1 MYIEAYLN
9 RIYLKNKN
17 VKVNIRLH
25 TPSSKQNSASS
36 QHSVLGCNGPNI
48 IAATVH

>member
-17 VKVNIRLH
+17 VKVNIRLNQA
-25 TPSSKQNSASS
+25 QNKILPAASTLFA
-36 QHSVLGCNGPNI
+36 VAMGRI
-48 IAATVH
+48 

>member
-17 VKVNIRLH
+17 VKVNIRLLGLH
-25 TPSSKQNSASS
+25 QAQNKILPAASTLF
-36 QHSVLGCNGPNI
+36 SVAMGRI
-48 IAATVH
+48 

>member
-25 TPSSKQNSASS
+25 QAQNKILPAASTLF
-36 QHSVLGCNGPNI
+36 SVAMGRI
-48 IAATVH
+48 